1 MTHESDSC
9 PSFAFQLDLTSTV
22 TEVDDG
28 GGSVVIS
35 TIEDAEWLEQPEG
48 VDDALLTDMIG
59 LTYSESY
66 DAAGL
71 AGSRE
76 LVNDEELS
84 DDQRQA
90 FEDMLEQSQSVA
102 FEFPEAPVAVGA
114 TWTSDTTI
122 SSNGLE
128 FPTTY
133 HFELVALDDES
144 FVIDVTYDSPV
155 DTDVDGMNIT
165 GRISGS
171 GSITGAVDNP
181 LELAYQIE
189 QDANISAEDEGDS
202 IDMQMTITFG
212 NAVTGAADG
221 SVDSTDP
228 SATGITAPN

>member
-1 MTHESDSC
+1 
-9 PSFAFQLDLTSTV
+9 
-22 TEVDDG
+22 
-28 GGSVVIS
+28 
-35 TIEDAEWLEQPEG
+35 
-48 VDDALLTDMIG
+48 

-84 DDQRQA
+84 DEQRQA
-90 FEDMLEQSQSVA
+90 AEDLLEQSESVA

-128 FPTTY
+128 FPATY
-133 HFELVALDDES
+133 HYELVSLDDES

-155 DTDVDGMNIT
+155 DTDVDGMNVT

-189 QDANISAEDEGDS
+189 QDADVAAEIDGDS
-202 IDMQMTITFG
+202 LDMQMTIAFD

-221 SVDSTDP
+221 SVGSIDLPRRVPPRRTDVGG
-228 SATGITAPN
+228 SVHYSGVA